1 MWRFTLT
8 HCFGK
13 DGEFVFLV
21 DDYRY
26 AMTHSWGWILSVR
39 GSHPDHWIQ
48 LTPKD
53 RVLKS
58 PDCPPVVR
66 SALVYSSHCSGFGL
80 ALTASWYDFWI
91 FNPKKEDLDDGKLR
105 PIKQSHLPTLCSFRG
120 VRRNSGRHFKNPE
133 ISIFGKLETTPTST
147 GVFGPVVSGP

>member
-1 MWRFTLT
+1 MERSKQTCKREQVYLFSCLVSWSSLRRRPGDLLPNRRYSHFLIWCWLWLCKKDKPASCRRCDDQKCFFQTCEDLLWHT
-8 HCFGK
+8 AFGK

-26 AMTHSWGWILSVR
+26 TMTHSWGWMLSVR

-58 PDCPPVVR
+58 PDCPHVVR
-66 SALVYSSHCSGFGL
+66 FALVNSSHCSGFG
-80 ALTASWYDFWI
+80 
-91 FNPKKEDLDDGKLR
+91 
-105 PIKQSHLPTLCSFRG
+105 
-120 VRRNSGRHFKNPE
+120 
-133 ISIFGKLETTPTST
+133 
-147 GVFGPVVSGP
+147 